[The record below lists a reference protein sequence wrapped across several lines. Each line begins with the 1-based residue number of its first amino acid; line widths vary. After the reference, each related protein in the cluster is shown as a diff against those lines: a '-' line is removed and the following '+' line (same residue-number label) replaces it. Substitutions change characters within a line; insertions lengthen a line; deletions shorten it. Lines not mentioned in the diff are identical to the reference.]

1 MRTNLFR
8 GKNSKTGEW
17 VYGDFVYMVGYVP
30 FIHKSYDGEEV
41 SKKVDPETVGQWTG
55 LTDRNGDYV
64 YEGDILKDPDNGKFG
79 MVVWNGTSYH
89 LQFGVN
95 LYCTDDINYYCLVG
109 NKWDNP
115 ELLKSKETSLK
126 DEDIYLHSQ
135 IEKFSDAVA
144 KCDNLLKA
152 AEGNGIRLETRNYE
166 KGYAI
171 EVKIRRIAT
180 ADEIRD
186 MWRRNGGV
194 KL

>member
-1 MRTNLFR
+1 MREILFR
-8 GKNSKTGEW
+8 GRNVKANVWE
-17 VYGDFVYMVGYVP
+17 YGDLIRNASGKT
-30 FIHKSYDGEEV
+30 FIRKNYQDVDIFEEV
-41 SKKVDPETVGQWTG
+41 CPETVGQWTG

-64 YEGDILKDPDNGKFG
+64 YEGDILKDPDNGNFG
-79 MVVWNGTSYH
+79 MVVWSGTSYH
-89 LQFGVN
+89 IKFGIN
-95 LYCTDDINYYCLVG
+95 MYCADDINYYCLVG

-115 ELLKSKETSLK
+115 ELLKGKETSLK

-144 KCDNLLKA
+144 ECDNLLKA
-152 AEGNGIRLETRNYE
+152 AEENGIRLETRNYE
-166 KGYAI
+166 KGYAV